1 MDFLAEPVTALEVT
15 IGTALM
21 VGFWIY
27 VINDIKKGGK

>member
-1 MDFLAEPVTALEVT
+1 MDILAEPVTAFDIA
-15 IGTALM
+15 IGALLM